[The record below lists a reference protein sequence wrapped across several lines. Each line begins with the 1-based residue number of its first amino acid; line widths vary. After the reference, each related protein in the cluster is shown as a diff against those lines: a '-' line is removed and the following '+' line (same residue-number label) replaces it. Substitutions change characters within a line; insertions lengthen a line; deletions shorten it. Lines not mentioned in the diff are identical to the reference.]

1 MVEETFDIN
10 EIIGIKLTEESEV
23 GNYEWVDAVPEKRI
37 FFGLIKT
44 QSASPAGFLDLHSW
58 EGGIY
63 TVEELEEYGYK
74 VYIMDERIISKL
86 LPQEPMVFRKPH
98 VKIYLSHELT
108 VEKVFE
114 TNREARSWV
123 DQLKLK
129 SGKTFETVVH

>member
-1 MVEETFDIN
+1 MVKETFDIN
-10 EIIGIKLTEESEV
+10 EIIGIKLTEERVE
-23 GNYEWVDAVPEKRI
+23 GNYEWVDAIPEKRT

-44 QSASPAGFLDLHSW
+44 QSATPAGFLDLHSW
-58 EGGIY
+58 EGEIY
-63 TVEELEEYGYK
+63 TAEELVKYGYK
-74 VYIMDERIISKL
+74 VYSTDERISSR
-86 LPQEPMVFRKPH
+86 VCRKPH

-114 TNREARSWV
+114 TNNEARTWE